1 MKVGLSFG
9 RCIRDIVVARVEF
22 DDVLVI
28 VSRTDF
34 DPHNDRHWE
43 GIWNGYR
50 YGGLSN
56 PEWAG
61 AEPTLSDEDAN
72 DVYRNVTKNL
82 YDNGK
87 LHQPRQFKAHPRR
100 MPYYWLECF
109 VPPEEMSPAQQKA
122 WDNYKLITDLA

>member
-1 MKVGLSFG
+1 MKVGLSFS
-9 RCIRDIVVARVEF
+9 RCIRDIVEARVEF

-61 AEPTLSDEDAN
+61 SEPTLSDEDAN

-82 YDNGK
+82 YDKGK
-87 LHQPRQFKAHPRR
+87 LHQPRQFGFHPPR
-100 MPYYWLECF
+100 MSHYWLEC
-109 VPPEEMSPAQQKA
+109 VMTPEEHNPAQQKA

>member
-1 MKVGLSFG
+1 MKVGLSFS
-9 RCIRDIVVARVEF
+9 RCIRDIVEARVEF

-61 AEPTLSDEDAN
+61 AEPTLSEKKK
-72 DVYRNVTKNL
+72 T
-82 YDNGK
+82 G
-87 LHQPRQFKAHPRR
+87 
-100 MPYYWLECF
+100 
-109 VPPEEMSPAQQKA
+109 
-122 WDNYKLITDLA
+122 LILQLGLLQDIC